1 MAIKPNAWFRVHAHP
16 NIEFEQ
22 TLVGALHEIR
32 LLGDPPTLPDGDE
45 GPDLAALSARRSL
58 AWESGEVPAGE
69 FVVNAVGSVHQSFTE
84 GDGALIVVLWS
95 GCHANVRPEKC
106 PSSNLLRPGAGWAD

>member
-1 MAIKPNAWFRVHAHP
+1 M
-16 NIEFEQ
+16 
-22 TLVGALHEIR
+22 R
-32 LLGDPPTLPDGDE
+32 LCGDPPALPDGDE
-45 GPDLAALSARRSL
+45 GPDLRRAL
-58 AWESGEVPAGE
+58 AWEAGTVPAGE

>member
-1 MAIKPNAWFRVHAHP
+1 MDPRNLE
-16 NIEFEQ
+16 NE
-22 TLVGALHEIR
+22 LVAA
-32 LLGDPPTLPDGDE
+32 DG
-45 GPDLAALSARRSL
+45 L
-58 AWESGEVPAGE
+58 GEVMELAPAMLT
-69 FVVNAVGSVHQSFTE
+69 VRATKMFTE